1 MVSFHADCV
10 ISTFLACLV
19 LHIIDVPTFLL
30 LLILNVFL
38 RLFQYTLSLS
48 NEEEI
53 PRMVRS
59 DGNAT
64 NHVFFLQTL
73 LPFILHNIY
82 YERYGF
88 ILFWNTSLI

>member
-1 MVSFHADCV
+1 M
-10 ISTFLACLV
+10 
-19 LHIIDVPTFLL
+19 
-30 LLILNVFL
+30 
-38 RLFQYTLSLS
+38 R
-48 NEEEI
+48 I

-64 NHVFFLQTL
+64 NHVIFLQTL
-73 LPFILHNIY
+73 LPFILHIY